1 MKVIHLFPLVL
12 LCAFGSMP
20 LAHAQEDAAGC
31 QDPPPFGRMTGYFI
45 EDCETQNFSAFEF
58 PLADDDETVHRVEGK
73 FWKVYY
79 TIREDAQPN
88 SPLAILRNFKNAV
101 EKAAGKVV
109 YVNETDWLRLTGT
122 IGGDGGET
130 WVCVSAHQHGSGYV
144 LTVVAQKAMKQEVT
158 AADMLRT
165 LNSEGHIA
173 LHINFDTGKS
183 SIKDESRPVIEQMYE
198 LLTANPGLTVE
209 IQGHTDNVGKPEANL
224 KLSDDRAKA
233 VMTALLDKG
242 IDAAR
247 LTAVGFGDSKP
258 VAENSTEEG
267 RAKNRRVELVKK

>member
-1 MKVIHLFPLVL
+1 MKVIQLFALAL

-45 EDCETQNFSAFEF
+45 SDCETQDFSVFEF
-58 PLADDDETVHRVEGK
+58 PLADDDETVQRVEGK

-79 TIREDAQPN
+79 TIRDDAQAN
-88 SPLAILRNFKNAV
+88 SPLAILRNFRNAV
-101 EKAAGKVV
+101 EKAGGKVV
-109 YVNETDWLRLTGT
+109 YASETDWLRLTGR
-122 IGGDGGET
+122 ISGDGSET
-130 WVCVSAHQHGSGYV
+130 WVLVSAQKHGDGYE
-144 LTVVAQKAMKQEVT
+144 LTVVAKEAMKQEVT
-158 AADMLRT
+158 AADMLRS
-165 LNSEGHIA
+165 LNTEGHIA

-198 LLTANPGLTVE
+198 LLTTNPSLTVE
-209 IQGHTDNVGKPEANL
+209 IQGHTDSVGKPEANL

-233 VMTALLDKG
+233 VMTALLEKG

-247 LTAVGFGDSKP
+247 LTAVGFGDAQP
-258 VAENSTEEG
+258 VADNSTEEG